1 LRCLVDGAD
10 EVDVDPETSRL
21 SRRSVQRM
29 IEIGQPG
36 GGE

>member
-1 LRCLVDGAD
+1 VEGAD

-21 SRRSVQRM
+21 ARRSVQRM
-29 IEIGQPG
+29 VQIGQPG